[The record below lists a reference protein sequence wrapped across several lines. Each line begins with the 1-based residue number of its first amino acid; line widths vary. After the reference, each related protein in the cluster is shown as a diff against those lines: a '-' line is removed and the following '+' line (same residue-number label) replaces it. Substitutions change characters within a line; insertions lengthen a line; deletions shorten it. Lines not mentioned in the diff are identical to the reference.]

1 MKRLT
6 SGLIALA
13 FVTTIPAAAFA
24 QTSTGTDRSRTD
36 RTTTERSKKERP
48 AFTNTQALHETGDI
62 IGTRVQDAA
71 GKDIGKVE
79 ALLIDPTEG
88 KVSHAVVGVG
98 GLLGVGEEKVV
109 VPYSALKMTGHEG
122 GRKAKI
128 ALDQSTL
135 DSAPKYV
142 KATDRA
148 PSASP
153 ATSPRSDTSRDATGR
168 PTTDKPTPD
177 AKTDRK

>member
-13 FVTTIPAAAFA
+13 FVTTIPTAAVA
-24 QTSTGTDRSRTD
+24 QKD
-36 RTTTERSKKERP
+36 RP
-48 AFTNTQALHETGDI
+48 AFTNTQGLHETGDV
-62 IGTRVQDAA
+62 IGTKIQNPQ

-88 KVSHAVVGVG
+88 KVTHAVVGVG
-98 GLLGVGEEKVV
+98 GVLGVGEDKVV
-109 VPYSALKMTGHEG
+109 VPYSALKMTGHES
-122 GRKAKI
+122 GRKARI
-128 ALDQSTL
+128 ALDQSTI

-142 KATDRA
+142 RTTDRS

-153 ATSPRSDTSRDATGR
+153 ATSRDATAPPMMDR
-168 PTTDKPTPD
+168 PTPD
-177 AKTDRK
+177 VKTNRP

>member
-13 FVTTIPAAAFA
+13 IVTTIPAAAFA
-24 QTSTGTDRSRTD
+24 QTSTGTDRGRTD
-36 RTTTERSKKERP
+36 RTTTERSKKDRP
-48 AFTNTQALHETGDI
+48 AFTNTQGLHETGDI
-62 IGTRVQDAA
+62 IGTKIQNPE

-88 KVSHAVVGVG
+88 KATHAVIGVG
-98 GLLGVGEEKVV
+98 GVLGVGEERVV
-109 VPYSALKMTGHEG
+109 VPYSALKMTGHES
-122 GRKAKI
+122 GRKARI
-128 ALDQSTL
+128 VLDQSTI

-142 KATDRA
+142 RTTERS

-153 ATSPRSDTSRDATGR
+153 ATTRDATGR
-168 PTTDKPTPD
+168 PMMDKPTPD
-177 AKTDRK
+177 TKTDRP